1 MEEILHQLIGSLAR
15 YLQGFTHPEVVQV
28 LQIKI
33 IKVYGAK
40 DVYNNPG
47 HCYLFY
53 FRKLQNIELPVTT
66 VANAL
71 SNLPTT
77 TLKIWIR
84 RPCVVF
90 ETCSRSE
97 PG

>member
-1 MEEILHQLIGSLAR
+1 M
-15 YLQGFTHPEVVQV
+15 VQV
-28 LQIKI
+28 LQ

-53 FRKLQNIELPVTT
+53 IRKLQNIALSVT
-66 VANAL
+66 VANVYQI
-71 SNLPTT
+71 SP
-77 TLKIWIR
+77 